1 MNNKKI
7 ANIVFYKPTNYFGRE
22 NANAAYIFYDDG
34 TFESVSY
41 DEGIDACQV
50 FAKEHHITSKDAFQN
65 LINNNFVH
73 VISETNLKNNF
84 SKFIEDS
91 KDYENDSD
99 FSQSFDEELSDEDEL
114 DLPLEDEDSL
124 DFSQPF
130 NNKYTNDD
138 GYSFSP
144 MGNDNSDYVETEN
157 QEGYRPYTYG
167 ADDESENEE
176 SEDLSEEYDDDY
188 SDEIE
193 DDYDIEDEAFFD
205 DDDDY
210 EDEGFISR
218 IVDKVQDKAN
228 KILSELESE
237 KSGKS
242 KQKRKKA
249 SKIRLAIVALA
260 IPLVITGCSLLKKA
274 KKGNIEKS
282 NITKET
288 LKTTRNNV
296 KNSGNAL
303 IYGNNDFYDDYT
315 YEQLLEVTDNK
326 VQKTSM
332 QRLDTAISG
341 YNGTFADAF
350 VEAGKDV
357 RAGLKFDEV
366 AVLQQAYNDY
376 SKEEIKGY
384 FNGISMSA
392 TTMEKDYKAATL
404 QLMGAHVIETR
415 ENPVDMSMLLNDN
428 SAKEFYNTYHEMLLA
443 AKEATGEDQLAKV
456 QAFRNKV
463 REDFPITREVRTEGI
478 MHRDAYDT
486 IESYKLSVVPM
497 IAAEEMMFQNLAT
510 DNTLSSEE
518 IDFLNDIGLCNYAQD
533 KFEKIEAITNE
544 AEEDN
549 TNPLYEQYR
558 RAMDKKLA
566 EKKQLVTT
574 DAHRDVSS
582 LDRFQNV
589 VNWHF
594 AIGSDDNII
603 DGVYYTTDS
612 YTTSNSWTETSTSYR
627 EEITTNVREVSGDA
641 AIDAALAA
649 ENAQAK
655 AEAEKAAE
663 AKREELQTIED
674 KKAEQI
680 NAEIK
685 NEEKDLENKITNANN
700 QINQNNSDTNKDND
714 NYVNE
719 KDFGEHNV
727 DFNENYSDSNGYLND
742 SVENITTD
750 GTGDQTG
757 KDLPDP
763 NATGA
768 EFDKQSNGD
777 YSSDYEYSGEDYYE
791 YSNDEEIIE
800 YEEEYIPASNEELVN
815 QYIASLEQQTYEDS
829 TGYSY
834 TK

>member
-7 ANIVFYKPTNYFGRE
+7 ANIVFYKTNYFGWE
-22 NANAAYIFYDDG
+22 NTNAACIFYDDG
-34 TFESVSY
+34 TYERVSY
-41 DEGIDACQV
+41 DEGIDACQII
-50 FAKEHHITSKDAFQN
+50 AKEHHITSKDAFQN

-73 VISETNLKNNF
+73 VMSEPNLKNSF
-84 SKFIEDS
+84 SKFIEES
-91 KDYENDSD
+91 KDYENN
-99 FSQSFDEELSDEDEL
+99 
-114 DLPLEDEDSL
+114 P
-124 DFSQPF
+124 
-130 NNKYTNDD
+130 
-138 GYSFSP
+138 
-144 MGNDNSDYVETEN
+144 DYVETEN
-157 QEGYRPYTYG
+157 QEGYSPYTYG
-167 ADDESENEE
+167 RSSESENEE
-176 SEDLSEEYDDDY
+176 NEDFSEEYDDDY

-193 DDYDIEDEAFFD
+193 DEAFFED
-205 DDDDY
+205 EDDDY

-228 KILSELESE
+228 KILSKSESE
-237 KSGKS
+237 KNGKS
-242 KQKRKKA
+242 KRKKA
-249 SKIRLAIVALA
+249 NKIRLAIVALVV
-260 IPLVITGCSLLKKA
+260 PLVITGCSLLKKA

-341 YNGTFADAF
+341 YNGTFADAY

-366 AVLQQAYNDY
+366 AVLQQAYNEY
-376 SKEEIKGY
+376 SNEGIKNY
-384 FNGISMSA
+384 FNGASMSA
-392 TTMEKDYKAATL
+392 STMEKDYKAATL

-533 KFEKIEAITNE
+533 KFEKIEAIMNE

-566 EKKQLVTT
+566 EKNQLVTT
-574 DAHRDVSS
+574 DAHRDISI

-594 AIGSDDNII
+594 AIGSDGNII
-603 DGVYYTTDS
+603 DGVYYTTES

-663 AKREELQTIED
+663 VKREELQATEN

-685 NEEKDLENKITNANN
+685 SEEQDLENKIASAND
-700 QINQNNSDTNKDND
+700 QINQNNSDMNKEND

-719 KDFGEHNV
+719 KDFGSHNV
-727 DFNENYSDSNGYLND
+727 KFDDNYSDDKGYLTEI
-742 SVENITTD
+742 VENITTD

-757 KDLPDP
+757 MDFPDP

-768 EFDKQSNGD
+768 EFDKQLNED
-777 YSSDYEYSGEDYYE
+777 YSSSDYENSDEVYYE
-791 YSNDEEIIE
+791 YNDNEEIIE
-800 YEEEYIPASNEELVN
+800 YEEEYTPISNEELVN
-815 QYIASLEQQTYEDS
+815 QYIEGLEQQTSEAS

-834 TK
+834 VK